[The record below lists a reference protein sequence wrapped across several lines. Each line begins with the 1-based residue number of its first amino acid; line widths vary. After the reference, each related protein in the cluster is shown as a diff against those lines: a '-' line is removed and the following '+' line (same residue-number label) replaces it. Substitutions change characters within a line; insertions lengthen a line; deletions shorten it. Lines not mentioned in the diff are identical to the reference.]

1 MSRGRGGRRKKP
13 EESHGGE
20 ERWMASYMD
29 MVTVLMCL
37 FIVLYAMSTVDTAK
51 FEKLKASLATGFGV
65 EQSQTV
71 DTAEGVVVPPED
83 AGKDGLLTRQDT
95 AQDTREQLMKVAEAE
110 KADLEELQ
118 RKIEHR
124 LDKTGHQGA
133 AEFTIDQRGLTI
145 RLVSAETFFK
155 PNSADLTANA
165 TEILQ
170 AIAPVLA
177 PTQRYFEI
185 EGFADVRQPVAPYP
199 TNWELSASRATRV
212 LRSLVEDGGVRGNR
226 IASVGYGDARPVR
239 GKKNLAVNRRVDVVV
254 LSDQPES
261 VRSLLP
267 TAASRS

>member
-13 EESHGGE
+13 EEGHGGE

-71 DTAEGVVVPPED
+71 DTAEGVIVPPED
-83 AGKDGLLTRQDT
+83 AGQKGLLTNQDV
-95 AQDTREQLMKVAEAE
+95 AQDTREHLMKIAEAE
-110 KADLEELQ
+110 KADLEALR
-118 RKIEHR
+118 RKIEKR
-124 LDKTGHQGA
+124 LAATGHRGA
-133 AEFTIDQRGLTI
+133 ADFTVDQRGLTI

-165 TEILQ
+165 SEVLE

-177 PTQRYFEI
+177 PTKRSFEV
-185 EGFADVRQPVAPYP
+185 EGFADVVKPVDPYP

-212 LRSLVEDGGVRGNR
+212 LRSLVEDGGVRGNK
-226 IASVGYGDARPVR
+226 IASVGYGDARPVP
-239 GKKNLAVNRRVDVVV
+239 GKKNLALNRRVDVVV
-254 LSDQPES
+254 LSDQPEN

-267 TAASRS
+267 SVVPRS

>member
-1 MSRGRGGRRKKP
+1 
-13 EESHGGE
+13 
-20 ERWMASYMD
+20 MASYMD

-71 DTAEGVVVPPED
+71 DTAEGLVVRPEEVD
-83 AGKDGLLTRQDT
+83 NDGMLT
-95 AQDTREQLMKVAEAE
+95 AQELAKDTREDLMRAAEAE
-110 KADLEELQ
+110 KAELEELQ

-124 LDKTGHQGA
+124 LETTGHSGA
-133 AEFTIDQRGLTI
+133 AEFTIDQHGLTI
-145 RLVSAETFFK
+145 RLVSAETFFES
-155 PNSADLTANA
+155 NSAELTGNA
-165 TEILQ
+165 AGVLA

-177 PTQRYFEI
+177 PTGRSFEVQ
-185 EGFADVRQPVAPYP
+185 GFADVRQPVDPYP

-212 LRSLVEDGGVRGNR
+212 LRSLVEDGGVRGDR
-226 IASVGYGDARPVR
+226 IASVGYGDARPAT
-239 GKKNLAVNRRVDVVV
+239 GAKDLSVNRRVDVVV

-267 TAASRS
+267 TAASRP